1 MKPRLTTTAL
11 LLAPLFLGCET
22 KEKPLPE
29 DVYEK
34 GWDETTRSQ
43 RVGLLRQDLNEHIQ
57 LLDSLEPG
65 TERHREAM
73 HDASLTLSA
82 LRPELTTTERGKDE
96 YRELETR
103 VEALTGDAK

>member
-43 RVGLLRQDLNEHIQ
+43 RVGLLRQDLQRAHPAAR
-57 LLDSLEPG
+57 LARTRDGAPSRGHARRLVDPFGTPPG
-65 TERHREAM
+65 ADNNRARE
-73 HDASLTLSA
+73 
-82 LRPELTTTERGKDE
+82 G
-96 YRELETR
+96 
-103 VEALTGDAK
+103 